1 MANYRQL
8 HCKMWSSDNWFINLN
23 PAEKLLFIYLFSNE
37 SASMTGLYEI
47 PVRIMSFETGLS
59 RECVQDAIE
68 VFTKAD
74 KIEYD
79 FDSGV
84 IWIKNMA
91 KYQLQTNPNEH
102 VRKRIE
108 KDINTVPDCN
118 LKKKYLLDTLSIP
131 YQQGVDRVSIP
142 LYSIVSSSIVSS
154 SEGGV
159 GGDESNGVEIPKSLD
174 WMIAAGVSSEEIEKV
189 LEGERLSKEITDLW
203 EKSMGYN
210 PLTWSKLERLRKFLI
225 TKTPEEIKAFAKW
238 SRREYSTFAPARALQ
253 SPDKVIELWPQA
265 FLGVPNKTDTRLER
279 LNKA

>member
-1 MANYRQL
+1 MSNYRQL

-59 RECVQDAIE
+59 RECVQGAIE

-79 FDSGV
+79 FESGV

-108 KDINTVPDCN
+108 TDIATVPDCG
-118 LKKKYLLDTLSIP
+118 LKKKYLDTLSMP
-131 YQQGVDRVSIP
+131 YQQGIDRVSIP
-142 LYSIVSSSIVSS
+142 LYSIVSSSIISS

-159 GGDESNGVEIPKSLD
+159 GGDESKVVEIPKSLD
-174 WMIAAGVSSEEIEKV
+174 WLIAAGVSSEEIEKTLV
-189 LEGERLSKEITDLW
+189 KERLSKEITDCW
-203 EKSMGYN
+203 EKEMGYS
-210 PLTWSKLERLRKFLI
+210 PLPWMKLEPLRRFLI
-225 TKTPEEIKAFAKW
+225 TKSCAEIKIFAKW
-238 SRREYSTFAPARALQ
+238 SKREYSTFTPAKARLYPEMVKDAEEQ
-253 SPDKVIELWPQA
+253 DAADK
-265 FLGVPNKTDTRLER
+265 D
-279 LNKA
+279 